1 MTLRRA
7 LQEHYESK
15 TLAPAAKARL
25 ATLAQ
30 ARTHAHA
37 DRAVRWL
44 VPAAVAA
51 TILIAILLARS
62 STPRSGGE
70 PLGQEIAR
78 NHARDLEPE
87 FRTTSYEELAR
98 RMDRLDFEVRP
109 AARLADRGFRLVGAR
124 YCSLGGRIAAQLRV
138 IDEGGRKLTLY
149 LVRAVRPIEEGQQ
162 IEEGRRTHNGVSVET
177 WQVGDLI
184 YGLAGGSR

>member
-1 MTLRRA
+1 MTMRRA

-15 TLAPAAKARL
+15 SLPPEAKARL

-30 ARTHAHA
+30 AGTHAHA

-51 TILIAILLARS
+51 TIVLAILFAVN
-62 STPRSGGE
+62 STPSPVGE
-70 PLGQEIAR
+70 PLGREIAR
-78 NHARDLEPE
+78 KHARDLEPE
-87 FRTTSYEELAR
+87 FRTTSYEELAQ

-109 AARLADRGFRLVGAR
+109 AARLIDRGCRLVGAR

-138 IDEGGRKLTLY
+138 VDEGGRKLTLY
-149 LVRAVRPIEEGQQ
+149 LVRAVRPIEEGRQ
-162 IEEGRRTHNGVSVET
+162 IEEGLRTHDGVSVET
-177 WQVGDLI
+177 WQEGDLI
-184 YGLAGGSR
+184 YGLAGGAR